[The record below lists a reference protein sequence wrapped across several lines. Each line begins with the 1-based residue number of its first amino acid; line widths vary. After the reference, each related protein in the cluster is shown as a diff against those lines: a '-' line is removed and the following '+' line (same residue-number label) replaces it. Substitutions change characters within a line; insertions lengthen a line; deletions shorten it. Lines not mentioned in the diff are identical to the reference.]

1 MRSSFTVHFIYR
13 NYEFVVWGK
22 IMKKVIFILIFIS
35 ITTGCYSAKDDCYYG
50 MTTICFGTA
59 NGAETNDK
67 NGHILVGGESQVGD
81 WSDSALFARD
91 RTVDKAAEKLG
102 YGHRIPPQ
110 KAPFNSHGQDV
121 YWNGKNYITPD
132 VDGHNIS
139 DGWKVFD
146 RRGNR
151 LGTYDKDLNRIKD

>member
-59 NGAETNDK
+59 NGAEIGIAISVVRSDK
-67 NGHILVGGESQVGD
+67 NCWIL
-81 WSDSALFARD
+81 F
-91 RTVDKAAEKLG
+91 
-102 YGHRIPPQ
+102 
-110 KAPFNSHGQDV
+110 F
-121 YWNGKNYITPD
+121 
-132 VDGHNIS
+132 
-139 DGWKVFD
+139 
-146 RRGNR
+146 
-151 LGTYDKDLNRIKD
+151 